1 MASTSSTSHPTITQG
16 QPERAVTSRLW
27 WAALLAA
34 VLTAV
39 AVLVIR
45 AVGVAIGTV
54 PADYVVLQPARIVVV
69 SVLAAVVGAVLLAAL
84 ARWARHPMRTFRIV
98 AGVFLVISLLGP
110 LGAGADTSAGGPA
123 SGATIATMLLMHVV
137 AAVVIVGVLT
147 TRTRLTP
154 GRATR

>member
-1 MASTSSTSHPTITQG
+1 MATMSNTSYPTITQD

-69 SVLAAVVGAVLLAAL
+69 SVLAAVVAAALLAAL
-84 ARWARHPMRTFRIV
+84 ARWTRHPVRTFRIV
-98 AGVFLVISLLGP
+98 AVVFLLISLLGP
-110 LGAGADTSAGGPA
+110 LGAGADTSSGGPA
-123 SGATIATMLLMHVV
+123 SGATIVTMLLMHLV
-137 AAVVIVGVLT
+137 AAAIIVAVLT
-147 TRTRLTP
+147 LPR
-154 GRATR
+154 RAAR